1 MTHIILPKEKEFKIS
16 RRKIITGA
24 TAASGLLLAG
34 CSTSSENTPADR
46 MSASL
51 KKLRKRFKKKSG
63 DETQIADDGGFKSKK
78 STFASLY
85 GPLPNEKF
93 PVAAVPEGQL
103 EERFF
108 RRKVNYKT
116 NEKVGSLIVDTKN
129 FYLYLVEPKG
139 KAMRYGVGLGK
150 AGFEWSGR
158 ARVLWKQE
166 WPKWTPPA
174 EMIARRPELEKWSE
188 ENGGMPGGLD
198 NPLGARA
205 LYIFEGNVDTL
216 YRLHGTP
223 EHWSIGK
230 AVSSGCVRMIHQD
243 VIDLYGR
250 VKTKSPILVT

>member
-1 MTHIILPKEKEFKIS
+1 MTIIIKAKQNEFEVS
-16 RRKIITGA
+16 RRKVVTGVAA
-24 TAASGLLLAG
+24 TSGLLLAG
-34 CSTSSENTPADR
+34 CSKSSNSGGEGSTTLA
-46 MSASL
+46 
-51 KKLRKRFKKKSG
+51 KLRERFKKRPTSDAQVKSE
-63 DETQIADDGGFKSKK
+63 DQPKIETKE

-93 PVAAVPEGQL
+93 PVPAVPEGEL

-108 RRKVNYKT
+108 RQRVDYRT
-116 NEKVGSLIVDTKN
+116 DEKVGSLIVDTKN
-129 FYLYLVEPKG
+129 FYLYHVEPNN

-150 AGFEWSGR
+150 AGFEWAGR

-174 EMIARRPELEKWSE
+174 EMIERRPELEKWSE

-250 VKTKSPILVT
+250 VKTKSPILVK

>member
-1 MTHIILPKEKEFKIS
+1 MTKIILPRQENSKIS
-16 RRKIITGA
+16 RRQVITGA
-24 TAASGLLLAG
+24 SAAGGLLLAG
-34 CSTSSENTPADR
+34 CSRTSNSEGE
-46 MSASL
+46 SSGL
-51 KKLRKRFKKKSG
+51 SKLRDKFRRRPK
-63 DETQIADDGGFKSKK
+63 TQK

-85 GPLPNEKF
+85 GSLPNEKF
-93 PVAAVPEGQL
+93 PVPAVPEGEL
-103 EERFF
+103 EERYF
-108 RRKVNYKT
+108 RQQVNYKT
-116 NEKVGSLIVDTKN
+116 REKPGSLIVDTRN
-129 FYLYLVEPKG
+129 FYLYLVEPNG

-174 EMIARRPELEKWSE
+174 EMIERRPELEKWSE

-223 EHWSIGK
+223 EYRSIGK
-230 AVSSGCVRMIHQD
+230 AVSSGCVRMVHQD

-250 VKTKSPILVT
+250 VKTRAPILVK

>member
-1 MTHIILPKEKEFKIS
+1 MTRIITPKQNELEIS
-16 RRKIITGA
+16 RRKLVTGA
-24 TAASGLLLAG
+24 TAAGGLVLAG
-34 CSTSSENTPADR
+34 CSKSSNSDGDGSTTL
-46 MSASL
+46 S
-51 KKLRKRFKKKSG
+51 KLRDRFKKKPKIK
-63 DETQIADDGGFKSKK
+63 TTK

-93 PVAAVPEGQL
+93 PVPGVPEGEL

-108 RRKVNYKT
+108 RQRVNYKT
-116 NEKVGSLIVDTKN
+116 REKVGSLVVDTKN
-129 FYLYLVEPKG
+129 FYLYHVEPNG

-150 AGFEWSGR
+150 AGFEWAGR

-174 EMIARRPELEKWSE
+174 EMIERRPELEKWSE

-230 AVSSGCVRMIHQD
+230 AVSSGCVRMVHQD

-250 VKTKSPILVT
+250 VKTKSPILVK

>member
-1 MTHIILPKEKEFKIS
+1 MSKLILQPKNNLDIS
-16 RRKIITGA
+16 RRKLLTGA
-24 TAASGLLLAG
+24 TAAGGLLLAG
-34 CSTSSENTPADR
+34 CSKSSNSDGEGSSTL
-46 MSASL
+46 S
-51 KKLRKRFKKKSG
+51 KLRNKLKRQPKIK
-63 DETQIADDGGFKSKK
+63 TKK

-93 PVAAVPEGQL
+93 PVPGVPEGEL

-108 RRKVNYKT
+108 RQRVNYKT
-116 NEKVGSLIVDTKN
+116 REKVGSLVVDTKN

-174 EMIARRPELEKWSE
+174 EMIERRPELEKWSE

-223 EHWSIGK
+223 EHRSIGK
-230 AVSSGCVRMIHQD
+230 AVSSGCVRLVHQD
-243 VIDLYGR
+243 IIDLYGR
-250 VKTKSPILVT
+250 VKTRSPILVK

>member
-1 MTHIILPKEKEFKIS
+1 MSKIILPSQEKSEIS
-16 RRKIITGA
+16 RRQIITGA
-24 TAASGLLLAG
+24 TAAGGLLLAG
-34 CSTSSENTPADR
+34 CSRTSNSEGEGSSTLA
-46 MSASL
+46 
-51 KKLRKRFKKKSG
+51 KLRDKLKRQPKIK
-63 DETQIADDGGFKSKK
+63 TKK

-93 PVAAVPEGQL
+93 PVPAVPEGEL
-103 EERFF
+103 EERYF
-108 RRKVNYKT
+108 RQRVNYKT
-116 NEKVGSLIVDTKN
+116 REKVGSLIVDTRN

-174 EMIARRPELEKWSE
+174 EMIERRPELEKWSE

-223 EHWSIGK
+223 EYRSIGK

-250 VKTKSPILVT
+250 VRTRAPILVK

>member
-1 MTHIILPKEKEFKIS
+1 MSKLILPENTRQEIS
-16 RRKIITGA
+16 RRKLITGA
-24 TAASGLLLAG
+24 TAAGGLLLAG
-34 CSTSSENTPADR
+34 CSKSTNSDGESSSTLA
-46 MSASL
+46 
-51 KKLRKRFKKKSG
+51 KLRDKLKRQPTIK
-63 DETQIADDGGFKSKK
+63 TKK

-93 PVAAVPEGQL
+93 PVPGVPEGEL

-108 RRKVNYKT
+108 RQRVNYKT
-116 NEKVGSLIVDTKN
+116 REKVGSLIVDTKN
-129 FYLYLVEPKG
+129 FYLYHVEPGG
-139 KAMRYGVGLGK
+139 KAMRYGVGLGR

-174 EMIARRPELEKWSE
+174 EMIERQPELEKWSE
-188 ENGGMPGGLD
+188 ENGGMPGGLN

-223 EHWSIGK
+223 EHRSIGK
-230 AVSSGCVRMIHQD
+230 AVSSGCVRLIHQD
-243 VIDLYGR
+243 AIDLHDR
-250 VKTKSPILVT
+250 VKTRSPILVL

>member
-1 MTHIILPKEKEFKIS
+1 MSKIFLPHQEKLEIS
-16 RRKIITGA
+16 RRQVITGA
-24 TAASGLLLAG
+24 SAAGGLLLAG
-34 CSTSSENTPADR
+34 CSKSSNSDGEGSGLA
-46 MSASL
+46 
-51 KKLRKRFKKKSG
+51 KLRDKLIKTPKPKKGS
-63 DETQIADDGGFKSKK
+63 
-78 STFASLY
+78 FASLY

-93 PVAAVPEGQL
+93 PVPGIPKGEL
-103 EERFF
+103 DERYF
-108 RRKVNYKT
+108 RQRVNYRT
-116 NEKVGSLIVDTKN
+116 REKPGSLIVDTKN
-129 FYLYLVEPKG
+129 FYLYLIEPKG

-166 WPKWTPPA
+166 WPKWTPPE
-174 EMIARRPELEKWSE
+174 EMIERRPDLEKWSE

-223 EHWSIGK
+223 QHRSIGK

-250 VKTKSPILVT
+250 VRTRAPILVK

>member
-1 MTHIILPKEKEFKIS
+1 MSKLILPPKNNLDIS
-16 RRKIITGA
+16 RRKLLTGA
-24 TAASGLLLAG
+24 TAAGGLLLAG
-34 CSTSSENTPADR
+34 CSKSSNSDGEGSSTL
-46 MSASL
+46 S
-51 KKLRKRFKKKSG
+51 KLRDKLKRQPKIK
-63 DETQIADDGGFKSKK
+63 TKK

-93 PVAAVPEGQL
+93 PVPGVPEGEL

-108 RRKVNYKT
+108 RQRVNYKT
-116 NEKVGSLIVDTKN
+116 REKVGSLVVDTKN

-174 EMIARRPELEKWSE
+174 EMIERRPELEKWSE

-223 EHWSIGK
+223 EHRSIGK
-230 AVSSGCVRMIHQD
+230 AVSSGCVRLVHQD
-243 VIDLYGR
+243 IIDLYGR
-250 VKTKSPILVT
+250 VKTRSPILVK